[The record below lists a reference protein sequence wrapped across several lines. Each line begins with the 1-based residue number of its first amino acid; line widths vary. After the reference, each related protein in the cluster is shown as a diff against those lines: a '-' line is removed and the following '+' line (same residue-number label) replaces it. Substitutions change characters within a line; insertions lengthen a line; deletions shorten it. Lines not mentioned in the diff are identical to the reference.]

1 MPKVSATSSKR
12 HLAGES
18 MGAAETLTAWPHAEY
33 SRFVDARPHHW
44 HVQEMGQGDTVLLLH
59 GASGST
65 HSWRDVMTDLA
76 RDHHVVAIDLPGHG
90 QTKLGSR
97 HRSSLPLMTQDVQT
111 LIDHE
116 GWNIKAILAHSAG
129 AALALRLLQPVG
141 TQIPLI
147 AVNPALT
154 PFKGLA
160 GVLFPIAARVIALS
174 PVMAKMIKRRMS
186 GPGQVVSLMETTGS
200 KISPEGLN
208 LYAKLFRSDN
218 HLDGTLLMMAQW
230 KLDGLVADLPKI
242 DVPCTFLVGKNDKA
256 VQPQSVRDSAQ
267 KMPNAAVLSYDGY
280 GHLLHEEAPELVS
293 DQLRAVLRKY
303 T

>member
-1 MPKVSATSSKR
+1 
-12 HLAGES
+12 

-33 SRFVDARPHHW
+33 SRFVDVRPHHW
-44 HVQEMGQGDTVLLLH
+44 HVQEMGQGDTILLLH

-65 HSWRDVMTDLA
+65 HSWRDVMDNLA
-76 RDHHVVAIDLPGHG
+76 KDHHVIAIDLPGHG

-97 HRSSLPLMTQDVQT
+97 HRSSLPLMAQDVQA
-111 LIDHE
+111 LIDNESWHP
-116 GWNIKAILAHSAG
+116 KAILAHSAG
-129 AALALRLLQPVG
+129 AALALRLLQSSEDR
-141 TQIPLI
+141 IPLV

-160 GVLFPIAARVIALS
+160 GVLFPIAARVVALS
-174 PVMAKMIKRRMS
+174 PIMAKMLKRKMS

-208 LYAKLFRSDN
+208 LYAKLFRSDA

-242 DVPCTFLVGKNDKA
+242 TVPCTFIVGENDKA
-256 VQPQSVRDSAQ
+256 VPPSSVRDSAR
-267 KMPNAAVLSYDGY
+267 KMPDSTVLSFDGY
-280 GHLLHEEAPELVS
+280 GHLLHEEAPALVA
-293 DQLRAVLRKY
+293 DQLREVLRKY

>member
-1 MPKVSATSSKR
+1 
-12 HLAGES
+12 
-18 MGAAETLTAWPHAEY
+18 MGTADTLTAWPHADH
-33 SRFVDARPHHW
+33 SRFVDVRLHHW
-44 HVQEMGQGDTVLLLH
+44 HVQEMGQGATILLLH

-90 QTKLGSR
+90 QTRLGSR
-97 HRSSLPLMTQDVQT
+97 HRSSLPLMAQDLQT

-116 GWNIKAILAHSAG
+116 GWNLNAVLAHSAG
-129 AALALRLLQPVG
+129 AALGLRLLQSADSK
-141 TQIPLI
+141 IPLV

-160 GVLFPIAARVIALS
+160 GVLFPIAARVVALS
-174 PVMAKMIKRRMS
+174 PIMSRMIKRKMS

-200 KISPEGLN
+200 RISPEGLN
-208 LYAKLFRSDN
+208 LYAKLFRSDS

-230 KLDGLVADLPKI
+230 KLDGLVADLPQI
-242 DVPCTFLVGKNDKA
+242 TVPCTFLVGENDKA
-256 VQPQSVRDSAQ
+256 VPPKSVRDSASR
-267 KMPNAAVLSYDGY
+267 MPDATVISYDGY
-280 GHLLHEEAPELVS
+280 GHLLHEEAPALVA
-293 DQLRAVLRKY
+293 DHLRDVLRKY

>member
-1 MPKVSATSSKR
+1 MKR
-12 HLAGES
+12 RLAGDP
-18 MGAAETLTAWPHAEY
+18 MGAAETLTAWPHAEH
-33 SRFVDARPHHW
+33 SRFVDVRPHHW

-65 HSWRDVMTDLA
+65 HSWRDVMIDLA
-76 RDHHVVAIDLPGHG
+76 QDHHVVAIDLPGHG

-97 HRSSLPLMTQDVQT
+97 HRSSLPLMAQDVQT
-111 LIDHE
+111 LINHE
-116 GWNIKAILAHSAG
+116 GWHPKVVLAHSAG
-129 AALALRLLQPVG
+129 AALSLRLLQSSKSR
-141 TQIPLI
+141 IPLV

-154 PFKGLA
+154 PFKGLV
-160 GVLFPIAARVIALS
+160 GVLFPIAARVVALS
-174 PVMAKMIKRRMS
+174 PIMAKMIKRKMS

-208 LYAKLFRSDN
+208 LYAKLFHSDA

-242 DVPCTFLVGKNDKA
+242 TVPCTFIVGENDKA
-256 VQPQSVRDSAQ
+256 VPPSSVKDCAKR
-267 KMPNAAVLSYDGY
+267 MPDATVVTIEGY
-280 GHLLHEEAPELVS
+280 GHLLHEEAPALVA

>member
-1 MPKVSATSSKR
+1 MR
-12 HLAGES
+12 
-18 MGAAETLTAWPHAEY
+18 AAETLTAWPHAEH
-33 SRFVDARPHHW
+33 SRFVEVRPHVW

-90 QTKLGSR
+90 QTRLGSR
-97 HRSSLPLMTQDVQT
+97 HRSSLPLMAQDVQS

-116 GWNIKAILAHSAG
+116 GWQIKAILAHSAG
-129 AALALRLLQPVG
+129 AALGLRVLQAAQSTV
-141 TQIPLI
+141 PLV

-160 GVLFPIAARVIALS
+160 GVLFPIAARVVALS
-174 PVMAKMIKRRMS
+174 PVMSKLIKRRMS

-200 KISPEGLN
+200 RISPEGLN
-208 LYAKLFRSDN
+208 LYAKLFRSDA

-230 KLDGLVADLPKI
+230 KLDGLVADLPRI
-242 DVPCTFLVGKNDKA
+242 NVPCTFLIGESDRA
-256 VQPQSVRDSAQ
+256 VSPSSVRKSADQ
-267 KMPNAAVLSYDGY
+267 MPDARVVSFDGY
-280 GHLLHEEAPELVS
+280 GHLMHEEAPGLVA
-293 DQLRAVLRKY
+293 DHLRAALRR
-303 T
+303 

>member
-1 MPKVSATSSKR
+1 
-12 HLAGES
+12 
-18 MGAAETLTAWPHAEY
+18 MGAAETLTAWPHAEH
-33 SRFVDARPHHW
+33 SRFVDVRPHHW

-65 HSWRDVMTDLA
+65 HSWRDVMSDLA
-76 RDHHVVAIDLPGHG
+76 QDHHVIAIDLPGHG

-97 HRSSLPLMTQDVQT
+97 HRSSLPLMAEDVRA
-111 LIDHE
+111 LIQHE
-116 GWNIKAILAHSAG
+116 NWHLKAILAHSAG
-129 AALALRLLQPVG
+129 AALGLRILQSAKSDV
-141 TQIPLI
+141 PLI

-154 PFKGLA
+154 PFKGMA
-160 GVLFPIAARVIALS
+160 GVLFPIAARVVALS
-174 PVMAKMIKRRMS
+174 PIMAKMIKRKMS

-208 LYAKLFRSDN
+208 LYAKLFRSDS
-218 HLDGTLLMMAQW
+218 HLEGTLLMMAQW

-242 DVPCTFLVGKNDKA
+242 TVPCTFLVGENDKA
-256 VQPQSVRDSAQ
+256 VPPRSVRETAG
-267 KMPNAAVLSYDGY
+267 KMPNAKVMSYEGY
-280 GHLLHEEAPELVS
+280 GHLLHEEAPALVA

>member
-1 MPKVSATSSKR
+1 MGVVE
-12 HLAGES
+12 LS
-18 MGAAETLTAWPHAEY
+18 MDWPHAKH
-33 SRFVDARPHHW
+33 SRIVQVRPHRW
-44 HVQEMGQGDTVLLLH
+44 HVQEMGQGETVLLLH

-90 QTKLGSR
+90 QTQLGSR
-97 HRSSLPLMTQDVQT
+97 HRSSLPLMAQDLQS

-116 GWNIKAILAHSAG
+116 GWTPKAIIAHSAG
-129 AALALRLLQPVG
+129 AALGLRLLQVAKKD
-141 TQIPLI
+141 IPLV

-154 PFKGLA
+154 PFKGFA
-160 GVLFPIAARVIALS
+160 GVLFPMAARLVALS
-174 PVMAKMIKRRMS
+174 PAMAKLIKRRMA

-208 LYAKLFRSDN
+208 LYAKLFRSES
-218 HLDGTLLMMAQW
+218 HLDGALLMMAQW

-242 DVPCTFLVGKNDKA
+242 TAPCTFIVGANDKA
-256 VQPQSVRDSAQ
+256 VPPSSVVDSAR
-267 KMPNAAVLSYDGY
+267 KMPNAEVISYDGY
-280 GHLLHEEAPELVS
+280 GHLLHEEAPSLVA
-293 DQLRAVLRKY
+293 DQLRADLRKY

>member
-1 MPKVSATSSKR
+1 
-12 HLAGES
+12 
-18 MGAAETLTAWPHAEY
+18 MGAVDLSMDWPHAEH
-33 SRFVDARPHHW
+33 SRIVQVRPHRW
-44 HVQEMGQGDTVLLLH
+44 HVQEMGQGETVLLLH

-97 HRSSLPLMTQDVQT
+97 HRSSLPLMAQDLQS

-116 GWNIKAILAHSAG
+116 SWTPKAIIAHSAG
-129 AALALRLLQPVG
+129 AALGLRLLQVAKND
-141 TQIPLI
+141 IPLV

-160 GVLFPIAARVIALS
+160 GVLFPIAARLVALS
-174 PVMAKMIKRRMS
+174 PAMAKLIKRRMA

-208 LYAKLFRSDN
+208 LYAKLFRSES
-218 HLDGTLLMMAQW
+218 HLDGALLMMAQW
-230 KLDGLVADLPKI
+230 KLDGLVTDLPKI
-242 DVPCTFLVGKNDKA
+242 TAPCTFIVGMNDKA
-256 VQPQSVRDSAQ
+256 VPPSSVFDSAR
-267 KMPNAAVLSYDGY
+267 KMPNAEVIPYDGY
-280 GHLLHEEAPELVS
+280 GHLLHEEAPSLVA
-293 DQLRAVLRKY
+293 DQLRADLRK
-303 T
+303 